1 MKVLILGAGVIG
13 TTTAYFLARDGHEV
27 TLVDRRPDV
36 AQETSF
42 ANGGIIHISLVDPW
56 NAPGVALK
64 LLRWLGREDSPLLL
78 RPGALPGMLGW
89 GLAFLRNST
98 AARHRRHTLVN
109 LRLALYS
116 AKVLRQLRA
125 ETDLAYDHAEQGLT
139 KLFRDPRELEHAV
152 AFARL
157 LEPHGVAHRVL
168 DRAEILALEPALEA
182 GGKGIVGAV
191 LFPDDE
197 TGDARMFTRAV
208 ADLAEAAG
216 AELRLGTSVEAIEA
230 AGDRITGVRTG
241 AGRLS
246 ADAYVLALGSYS
258 PLLARPLGLRLPIYP
273 VKGYSLTAPLDGW
286 NAAPRLPI
294 VDEALKVGLIP
305 LGERLR
311 IAGSAEFGGYDPT
324 PQARRADY
332 VWRNAVQVY
341 PELARHVDRAA
352 IQAWA
357 GLRPMT
363 ADGPPILGA
372 TRFANLFLNTGH
384 GHLGW
389 TMACGSARAVADVVS
404 GRSPEIDL
412 DGLTAARFV

>member
-1 MKVLILGAGVIG
+1 MKVLVLGAGVIG

-139 KLFRDPRELEHAV
+139 KLFRDPQELEHAV
-152 AFARL
+152 AFSRL

-305 LGERLR
+305 LGDRLR
-311 IAGSAEFGGYDPT
+311 IAGSAEFGGYDST

-352 IQAWA
+352 IQPWA